1 MDKCSDYVIWKGDTL
16 DLRDGLRR
24 WLTVPL
30 QRYPFCGYPG
40 GPQVGGGLLNGG
52 KQSYTYWKRGK

>member
-24 WLTVPL
+24 WLTVRSKDIRSVDIL
-30 QRYPFCGYPG
+30 EDTKSVEVF
-40 GPQVGGGLLNGG
+40 LNGG

>member
-1 MDKCSDYVIWKGDTL
+1 MDKGSDYVIWKGDTL

-24 WLTVPL
+24 WLTVRSKDIRSVDIL
-30 QRYPFCGYPG
+30 EDTKSVEVF
-40 GPQVGGGLLNGG
+40 LNGG

>member
-1 MDKCSDYVIWKGDTL
+1 MDKCSDYVIWKGDSL

-24 WLTVPL
+24 WLTVRSKDIRSVDIL
-30 QRYPFCGYPG
+30 EDTKSVEVF
-40 GPQVGGGLLNGG
+40 LNGG

>member
-1 MDKCSDYVIWKGDTL
+1 MMIWKGDTL

-24 WLTVPL
+24 WLTVRSKDIRSVDIL
-30 QRYPFCGYPG
+30 EDTKSVEVF
-40 GPQVGGGLLNGG
+40 LNGG